1 MERNQLRGRGRDDD
15 DTPRRGRGRDDDD
28 DAPRGRGRGRD
39 DDDAPR
45 RGSRDDDA
53 PRGRGRDDDDSPR
66 RGRGRDDDDAPRR
79 GGREGGRG
87 SSGYQYQP
95 RSAETTRARADKGAN
110 DYDKILKDHIKMWKP
125 NDGVN
130 RIRIL
135 PPTWP
140 KAEHFGYDIYVH
152 YGVGPDRQS
161 YLCLQKML
169 DKPDPIHEE
178 REKARRELDPEN
190 KEDAAYIKDL
200 EAKRRVLWYIIDR
213 DNEREGVQAW
223 AAPWTIDRDVVKVSV
238 DKSSGEVLQID
249 HPEEGFD
256 VSFEK
261 KGSGARTEYLGVSIA
276 RRSTP
281 LGKDAWLEY
290 AVENPLPDQLHY
302 YDYDHIA
309 KAFGAKGEHRDA
321 GRSRDD
327 DAPRGRGRDDDDD
340 RPRGRGRDDEDPP
353 ARGRDA
359 PRIPDEDRPDRGR
372 DVAPARGRG
381 REEPELS
388 WDSIHSMTS
397 RELMALIE
405 DKDLDIDPRESKDD
419 EDLADW
425 VCEELKVKKETR
437 RASAPPDDDVEER
450 LRKMRERRGD
460 R

>member
-15 DTPRRGRGRDDDD
+15 DTPRRGRGRDDDED
-28 DAPRGRGRGRD
+28 TPRRGRGREEEPRGRSRD
-39 DDDAPR
+39 ADDDA
-45 RGSRDDDA
+45 
-53 PRGRGRDDDDSPR
+53 PR
-66 RGRGRDDDDAPRR
+66 RGRGRDDDEDTTRR
-79 GGREGGRG
+79 GGRSSGRG
-87 SSGYQYQP
+87 GSGFQYQA
-95 RSAETTRARADKGAN
+95 RSADSTRARADKGAN

-140 KAEHFGYDIYVH
+140 KAEHFGYDVYVH

-161 YLCLQKML
+161 YLCLHKML
-169 DKPDPIHEE
+169 GEPDPIHEE
-178 REKARRELDPEN
+178 REKARRELDPED
-190 KEDAAYIKDL
+190 KDDAAYIKEL
-200 EAKRRVLWYIIDR
+200 EAKRRVVWFLIDR

-249 HPEEGFD
+249 HPEDGFD

-261 KGSGARTEYLGVSIA
+261 KGAGARTEYLGVSIA

-281 LGKDAWLEY
+281 LGKEEWLEY
-290 AVENPLPDQLHY
+290 AVDNPIPDQLQY

-309 KAFGAKGEHRDA
+309 KAFGAKGEHRESSRGKGDDSRDR
-321 GRSRDD
+321 GRARDD
-327 DAPRGRGRDDDDD
+327 DEPPRRGGRIADD
-340 RPRGRGRDDEDPP
+340 
-353 ARGRDA
+353 
-359 PRIPDEDRPDRGR
+359 DRPDRGR
-372 DVAPARGRG
+372 DDAPRRESSRS
-381 REEPELS
+381 REEPELT
-388 WDSIHSMTS
+388 WDSVHSMTHK
-397 RELMALIE
+397 ELIALIE

-419 EDLADW
+419 DDLADW
-425 VCEELKVKKETR
+425 VCEELKVKKEAR
-437 RASAPPDDDVEER
+437 RAAAPPADDDVEER